1 YFIHDTGAE
10 DVADLLRGEVAV
22 LKAAKKGGYNNIE
35 VARFL
40 LENGAEVNAQ
50 DRGGLIAL
58 HNASS
63 YGHLEIAA
71 LLIEHGASVNQPDK
85 WGFTPLHEAAQK
97 VFPVIFVSVLLYH
110 GRDLNLKF
118 KGRTQ
123 ICSLLLSHGA
133 NVYLETHEGQLP
145 IDLATAADTK
155 QLLKVILLLSAVNV
169 AF

>member
-1 YFIHDTGAE
+1 MFENCAL
-10 DVADLLRGEVAV
+10 A
-22 LKAAKKGGYNNIE
+22 GGYNNIE

-97 VFPVIFVSVLLYH
+97 VSCRSICFRLLVKIY
-110 GRDLNLKF
+110 RL
-118 KGRTQ
+118 
-123 ICSLLLSHGA
+123 
-133 NVYLETHEGQLP
+133 
-145 IDLATAADTK
+145 
-155 QLLKVILLLSAVNV
+155 
-169 AF
+169 